1 MHGVYEDSHKDIRVR
16 NVQIAIETA
25 IASAEANPQ
34 KRRRLN
40 DTEPTT
46 AFEPDV
52 AEILYVKFIAV
63 CNQPLRLV
71 ECPEFRAFLVYLNE
85 DITTWL
91 PDSHQTIRTWVLRQ
105 YDIERERIKSRIQ
118 NARSKVHISCDLW
131 TSPNDF
137 AILGIL
143 AHYISED
150 NQLEH
155 SVLALVEITG
165 PHEGENLAPQVIKV
179 VEDWGI
185 VSKLGFFVM
194 DNAGN
199 NDTMMRHISLGK
211 QVSVILLYKI
221 LIRTALLQ
229 KYGIK
234 YDPKHHRLRCQGHIL
249 NLCVNS
255 FLFVTDDE
263 SLEQDDDEEQAASA
277 TLEESNS
284 GGSMDLLA
292 SFIISSFTS
301 KQLPSECT
309 TSNSSL
315 TIDGLL
321 EITKQDGIRGKRCCE
336 SPSRTLST
344 APSRLTFSTM

>member
-1 MHGVYEDSHKDIRVR
+1 MPLQPRKRQQQLGFGLSLEPKPINPPPLDPSPITELSDQDNLQFTGQDDAFRIRSISPGLSSLHGSALSRIKKKRTFWGYKHMRGTNDMQTVFTNEKGKKEWRCRYCMVNYQLSDGTDNIKQHLNDMHGVYEDSPKDIRIR

-34 KRRRLN
+34 KRRRFN
-40 DTEPTT
+40 DTESTT

-52 AEILYVKFIAV
+52 AEILYVKFIAA

-71 ECPEFRAFLVYLNE
+71 ECPEFRAFLVYVNE

-105 YDIERERIKSRIQ
+105 YDIERERIKSRVQ

-137 AILGIL
+137 AVLGIV

-165 PHEGENLAPQVIKV
+165 PHEGENLAPHVIKV

-185 VSKLGFFVM
+185 VLKLGFLSW
-194 DNAGN
+194 
-199 NDTMMRHISLGK
+199 TMQEIM
-211 QVSVILLYKI
+211 
-221 LIRTALLQ
+221 IR
-229 KYGIK
+229 
-234 YDPKHHRLRCQGHIL
+234 
-249 NLCVNS
+249 
-255 FLFVTDDE
+255 
-263 SLEQDDDEEQAASA
+263 
-277 TLEESNS
+277 
-284 GGSMDLLA
+284 
-292 SFIISSFTS
+292 
-301 KQLPSECT
+301 
-309 TSNSSL
+309 
-315 TIDGLL
+315 
-321 EITKQDGIRGKRCCE
+321 
-336 SPSRTLST
+336 
-344 APSRLTFSTM
+344 